1 MYRYSVDNAIT
12 YSSEDLVLFKESPF
26 ASFMERLTLENPSHG
41 IPPDIHSSQPVDSV
55 LRQDDI
61 ADTLRLE
68 GREVALI
75 DWDSPEQQR
84 RADTLA
90 AMRRGVDFVVNGQ
103 LALGPLSGSTNL
115 LMRTSGY
122 SELGDFL
129 FVPCSTQEK
138 TTLQAAFRLCFLA
151 DLLHSLQGQLPPQML
166 IIRGGSKVIPLQTED
181 HIFHF
186 RAVKQRFM
194 AAQREFRKH
203 RMPNPAESSH
213 FGRWSDCANELLK
226 QRALAGESAA
236 LPLALE
242 PEELSQPVAQAA
254 QQGAVHPGLINDE
267 LEAVI
272 PAASTDVSGAPSAL
286 NSGGGRRFNKGIA
299 ASGTLA
305 DQAQNLSGAMPA
317 PARAF
322 IQPESAA
329 TTPAVSPVESTPQT
343 TSRHSE
349 LLTDLQFI
357 GKDRSFNGKA
367 PGGVERRK
375 ATSRAAPESRLEVG
389 EVMGREAITEP
400 KGDDAILGYEG
411 TRPSTAINTTI
422 TESLES
428 ARSEPL
434 LGTPERASASFG
446 KQYDASAS
454 PHSPV
459 PSDGRGAESKKAAPH
474 PLDSGEF
481 NINHRSFVDRDDA
494 PIPSKVRSAPPPTLG
509 PQSAEPSTLHSG
521 EFEDEMLLDNNQPGR
536 QGGVREPR
544 EPRDKSEKSA
554 SKLHRQQLDAGVDY
568 DPVSVRPFSN
578 HLITNSDPQD

>member
-26 ASFMERLTLENPSHG
+26 ASFMERLTLENPNHG
-41 IPPDIHSSQPVDSV
+41 IPPDIDSSPPVDSV

-75 DWDSPEQQR
+75 DWDCPEPQR
-84 RADTLA
+84 RAETLA

-103 LALGPLSGSTNL
+103 LALGPLSGSANL

-166 IIRGGSKVIPLQTED
+166 IIRGGANVVPLQTED

-194 AAQREFRKH
+194 TAQREFRKH
-203 RMPNPAESSH
+203 RMPDPAESSH

-226 QRALAGESAA
+226 QRALAGDDAA
-236 LPLALE
+236 LPAVLE
-242 PEELSQPVAQAA
+242 PEEHALPIAQTAQAGGASQTFTEDEPQQQASPVATPEVAA
-254 QQGAVHPGLINDE
+254 PPQGFTSEP
-267 LEAVI
+267 
-272 PAASTDVSGAPSAL
+272 
-286 NSGGGRRFNKGIA
+286 GRRFNKGIA
-299 ASGTLA
+299 VSGTLA

-322 IQPESAA
+322 AQPASAES
-329 TTPAVSPVESTPQT
+329 TVAVSPVDSSRSSEQQST
-343 TSRHSE
+343 

-357 GKDRSFNGKA
+357 GKDRGFSGNP
-367 PGGVERRK
+367 PGGIERRRT
-375 ATSRAAPESRLEVG
+375 TSRPAPESRLGIG
-389 EVMGREAITEP
+389 EVDEA
-400 KGDDAILGYEG
+400 
-411 TRPSTAINTTI
+411 
-422 TESLES
+422 
-428 ARSEPL
+428 ARSEARAR
-434 LGTPERASASFG
+434 GVGSTSEDDDAKRGASATPVMTELPASVSS
-446 KQYDASAS
+446 KPMPAAPDWADARADRQAAS
-454 PHSPV
+454 PAAPESYV
-459 PSDGRGAESKKAAPH
+459 AKDGPEISSKETAPH

-494 PIPSKVRSAPPPTLG
+494 PIPSRARAAPPPTLG
-509 PQSAEPSTLHSG
+509 PQSDMPPAAPSQEL
-521 EFEDEMLLDNNQPGR
+521 EDQLLIDTRQP
-536 QGGVREPR
+536 REPR
-544 EPRDKSEKSA
+544 EEREPRE
-554 SKLHRQQLDAGVDY
+554 SKERREQGAGWDDD
-568 DPVSVRPFSN
+568 DPLAVRPFSS
-578 HLITNSDPQD
+578 HLITNRDPQD